1 MSGDAENEA
10 ESAPEG
16 AKTTGAVAAPSDA
29 APHRAPGDAGPEDAA
44 FDSPPAAA
52 DADAPAPVR
61 PSPESD
67 AAQPGGFDEE
77 GAPRAPTPGAPQGV
91 EVIRA
96 NLRTMPEAPGVYRM
110 LDAKGAV
117 LYVGKARNLK
127 NRVSS
132 YARLTGHTARIG
144 RMIAATSSM
153 MVLTTTTETEALLLE
168 QNLIKQLKPR
178 YNVLLRDDKSFPH
191 ILIADDHDFPQ
202 LSKHRG
208 ARRRK
213 GRYFGPFASAGAV
226 NRTLNQLQR
235 AFLLRTCTD
244 SVFEGRTRACLLY
257 QIKRCAGPCVGKISA
272 ADYDDLVQDA
282 ENFLSGKTTR
292 IQADL
297 AREMQVA
304 SDAMEFERAAAL
316 RDRIRAL
323 TSVQQVQGVNPETVA
338 EADVIA
344 LHQEGGQACVQVFF
358 FRSHQ
363 NWGNRAYHPRTGAG
377 AEPAEIM
384 EAFIVQFYDGKPPPG
399 LLLLS
404 HEVANPDLLVD
415 ALSARRGKKVEIT
428 VPQRGEK
435 KLLVEHAERN
445 AREALGR
452 RMAETSAQSTLLE
465 GVAEAFGLEARPNRI
480 EVYDNS
486 HIQGAHAVG
495 AMICA
500 GPEGFEKSRYRKFNI
515 KSDDIVAGDDFAMMK
530 EVLMRRFAR
539 LQKEDPNREK
549 GDWPDLVLIDGGK
562 GQLSASEAAL
572 AEIGVTGVTMVG
584 VAKGE
589 ERDAGKEIFH
599 VPGRP
604 PLALPHKSPTLYFIQ
619 RLRDEAHRF
628 AIGTHRAKRAKAMSA
643 TPLDEIPGVGAARKR
658 ALLAHFGSAKAVAR
672 AGLVDLKAVKGISA
686 AVAETVHAFFNAES
700 G

>member
-1 MSGDAENEA
+1 
-10 ESAPEG
+10 
-16 AKTTGAVAAPSDA
+16 
-29 APHRAPGDAGPEDAA
+29 
-44 FDSPPAAA
+44 
-52 DADAPAPVR
+52 
-61 PSPESD
+61 
-67 AAQPGGFDEE
+67 
-77 GAPRAPTPGAPQGV
+77 
-91 EVIRA
+91 
-96 NLRTMPEAPGVYRM
+96 M

-117 LYVGKARNLK
+117 LYVGKARNLR
-127 NRVSS
+127 NRVAS
-132 YARLTGHTARIG
+132 YARLTGHSGRIA
-144 RMIAATSSM
+144 RMISGTASM

-191 ILIADDHDFPQ
+191 ILISGEHGFPQ

-208 ARRRK
+208 ARREK

-244 SVFEGRTRACLLY
+244 SSFENRTRPCLLF
-257 QIKRCAGPCVGKISA
+257 QIKRCSGPCVGKIDEA
-272 ADYDDLVQDA
+272 AYADLVHDA

-297 AREMQVA
+297 AVDMQKA

-338 EADVIA
+338 EADVVA

-377 AEPAEIM
+377 AEPEEIM
-384 EAFIVQFYDGKPPPG
+384 EAFLIQFYDGKPPPG
-399 LLLLS
+399 LVLLS
-404 HEVANPDLLVD
+404 HDTANPDLMVE
-415 ALSARRGKKVEIT
+415 ALSAMRGKKVEVA
-428 VPQRGEK
+428 VPVRGEK
-435 KLLVEHAERN
+435 KLLMDHALRN

-452 RMAETSAQSTLLE
+452 RLAETSAQSTLLE
-465 GVAEAFGLEARPNRI
+465 GVGEAFGLESPPARI

-515 KSDDIVAGDDFAMMK
+515 KSEEIVAGDDFGMMR

-562 GQLSASEAAL
+562 GQLSAAQTAL
-572 AEIGVTGVTMVG
+572 AEIGVTEVALVG

-589 ERDAGKEIFH
+589 ERDAGKEVFYI
-599 VPGRP
+599 PGRG
-604 PLALPHKSPTLYFIQ
+604 PLALPHRSPTLYFIQ

-628 AIGTHRAKRAKAMSA
+628 AIGAHRAKRAKAMSA

-658 ALLAHFGSAKAVAR
+658 ALLAHFGSAKAVSR
-672 AGLVDLKAVKGISA
+672 AGLTDLKAVKGISGS
-686 AVAETVHAFFNAES
+686 VAETVHGFFNAD
-700 G
+700 GG